1 MSGDS
6 LGLLA
11 SPRSFRAFGRLIARW
26 WREPVDYGA
35 QVQYYTKRSLAD
47 AIRAMIVVG
56 LGLFALI
63 AIGLAFLSRDAD
75 MPTAAIMVVFAA
87 LTAYWSIAWWRNPWP
102 SRRRSA
108 TFVVSV
114 DSTIVLLLVMSTGW
128 ETGIYGLSSFALLA
142 IYLMFFDGAKAL
154 AAHTVWM
161 VVCTVDLVVDQLVVA
176 HADTQLTAILVL
188 LATLPVLV
196 SPLGIQLSI
205 WALRG
210 DADASVHDPLTGL
223 LNRRGLQLHFANLM
237 SEEPSVGTYVT
248 VMLID
253 LDRFKDLNDSYGHAT
268 GDRVLIHCARAIKSV
283 VRGGAVVAR
292 VGGEE
297 FVVVDMVDAVE
308 GDRTSAQILEA
319 IAQPGDHP
327 PVSASVGVTSIP
339 RMCCSTSAGDSAVF
353 LGNLIARA
361 DQAMFDAKRNGG
373 NAIQRL

>member
-1 MSGDS
+1 MPGDS

-56 LGLFALI
+56 LALFALI
-63 AIGLAFLSRDAD
+63 ATGLAFLARDAD
-75 MPTAAIMVVFAA
+75 MPTAAIMVLFAA

-108 TFVVSV
+108 TFVVSL
-114 DSTIVLLLVMSTGW
+114 DSTIVLLLVMSTDW
-128 ETGIYGLSSFALLA
+128 ETGIYGLSCFALLA

-161 VVCTVDLVVDQLVVA
+161 VIAAVDLVVDQLVVA

-223 LNRRGLQLHFANLM
+223 LNRRGLQLQLTAW
-237 SEEPSVGTYVT
+237 
-248 VMLID
+248 
-253 LDRFKDLNDSYGHAT
+253 R
-268 GDRVLIHCARAIKSV
+268 RVASLHLFQQGLYCRAVQIARNVLHSNH
-283 VRGGAVVAR
+283 
-292 VGGEE
+292 
-297 FVVVDMVDAVE
+297 
-308 GDRTSAQILEA
+308 AQIVLT
-319 IAQPGDHP
+319 G
-327 PVSASVGVTSIP
+327 
-339 RMCCSTSAGDSAVF
+339 AG
-353 LGNLIARA
+353 LT
-361 DQAMFDAKRNGG
+361 
-373 NAIQRL
+373 QRRRQFVLVMRLVIESECRT